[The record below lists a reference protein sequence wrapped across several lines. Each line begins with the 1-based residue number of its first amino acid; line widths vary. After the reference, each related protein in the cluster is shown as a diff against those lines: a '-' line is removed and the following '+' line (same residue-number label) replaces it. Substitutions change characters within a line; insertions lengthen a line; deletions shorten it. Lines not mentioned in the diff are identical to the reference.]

1 MRSINYAV
9 QARFYDERRDKPL
22 KCSNCAWRRGRVCT
36 LEKCSKEDSAMLGD
50 LQEGHRR
57 GFGVRASKIGLDL
70 AGVPYISHPE
80 ITDEEFVCVPWN

>member
-1 MRSINYAV
+1 
-9 QARFYDERRDKPL
+9 
-22 KCSNCAWRRGRVCT
+22 
-36 LEKCSKEDSAMLGD
+36 MLGD